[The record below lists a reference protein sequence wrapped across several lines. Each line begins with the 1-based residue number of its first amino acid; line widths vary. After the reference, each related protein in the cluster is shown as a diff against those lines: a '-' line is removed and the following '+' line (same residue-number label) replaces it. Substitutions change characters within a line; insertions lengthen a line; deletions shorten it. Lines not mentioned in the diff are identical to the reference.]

1 MVLWT
6 QVLGEVFK
14 SLTELLY
21 LLPSNL
27 ARFSCGDLRSKS
39 EITCLCA
46 QGDLRFDLGGTPLGA
61 GSVQRHRDG
70 AEWVPVGGG
79 EGDAKKWAQCGE
91 QQRVVLWSRAA
102 NEQMLWTFPFLLST
116 GWTSTPRPLELE
128 FFIQELKCTAE
139 VRAHTHTESI
149 LRRGLPLRGCRVLA
163 VSLPFRFL
171 AASITYC
178 READHHFPCLFMP
191 YFGKMPK
198 VKCIWAESTK
208 VYGCAFT

>member
-70 AEWVPVGGG
+70 AEWVPVGGVREMPRNG
-79 EGDAKKWAQCGE
+79 LSAGSSSVSSCGVGPQTNRCSE
-91 QQRVVLWSRAA
+91 
-102 NEQMLWTFPFLLST
+102 PFLFSLVLDERVHLAHWNWSFSFRN
-116 GWTSTPRPLELE
+116 WS
-128 FFIQELKCTAE
+128 
-139 VRAHTHTESI
+139 VRQRYVRTHTQS
-149 LRRGLPLRGCRVLA
+149 
-163 VSLPFRFL
+163 PF
-171 AASITYC
+171 S
-178 READHHFPCLFMP
+178 EGVCL
-191 YFGKMPK
+191 
-198 VKCIWAESTK
+198 
-208 VYGCAFT
+208 